1 MSVRNFLKNI
11 SHCLI
16 CITSYSSFIIHFF
29 NRNRTF
35 FEYFMYIKRK
45 NIPFFIFMFH
55 IIIRNQQTSRWLDPR
70 KKSIKISPPRIQLD
84 RLKSAH
90 SNCKKNIICRIFI
103 ELGARSCMYIQV
115 SIWSWKEIV
124 DSKQIATCWSNII
137 NNHHTTI
144 HFQWQFTCTT
154 CMMQASDAPTF
165 SIAKTIQTDHFSL
178 LLRKLPNRNR
188 PGLTLK
194 SCGKKHLK
202 CDTCLKKCI
211 LKI

>member
-1 MSVRNFLKNI
+1 MTDKINECQEFPKKYFALSYLF
-11 SHCLI
+11 
-16 CITSYSSFIIHFF
+16 TSYSSFIIHFF

-35 FEYFMYIKRK
+35 FEYLMCIKRK
-45 NIPFFIFMFH
+45 NIPFFIFKFH

-90 SNCKKNIICRIFI
+90 SNCKKNIICRIFM

-115 SIWSWKEIV
+115 ICSWKEIV

-154 CMMQASDAPTF
+154 CMMQGAGLC
-165 SIAKTIQTDHFSL
+165 L
-178 LLRKLPNRNR
+178 LLKSNMQSFFF
-188 PGLTLK
+188 TL
-194 SCGKKHLK
+194 STQTSHRWLFISGELK
-202 CDTCLKKCI
+202 NFCM
-211 LKI
+211 

>member
-1 MSVRNFLKNI
+1 MTSIIPTFSTKNTGPSKYLKIIVMTDKINECQEFPKKYFAL
-11 SHCLI
+11 SYLF
-16 CITSYSSFIIHFF
+16 TSYSSFIIHFF

-35 FEYFMYIKRK
+35 FEYLMYIKRK
-45 NIPFFIFMFH
+45 NIPFFIFKFH

-137 NNHHTTI
+137 NI
-144 HFQWQFTCTT
+144 IQQFTFSGNLLVLHAWCRA
-154 CMMQASDAPTF
+154 QAYVSCSKVICKVF
-165 SIAKTIQTDHFSL
+165 FHF
-178 LLRKLPNRNR
+178 KYPNQ
-188 PGLTLK
+188 P
-194 SCGKKHLK
+194 
-202 CDTCLKKCI
+202 
-211 LKI
+211 

>member
-1 MSVRNFLKNI
+1 MTDKINECQEFPKKYFALSYLF
-11 SHCLI
+11 
-16 CITSYSSFIIHFF
+16 TSYSSFIIHFF

-35 FEYFMYIKRK
+35 FEYLMCIKRK
-45 NIPFFIFMFH
+45 NIPFFIFKFH

-137 NNHHTTI
+137 NI
-144 HFQWQFTCTT
+144 IQQFTFSDNLLVLHAWCRA
-154 CMMQASDAPTF
+154 QAYVSCSKVICKVF
-165 SIAKTIQTDHFSL
+165 FSL
-178 LLRKLPNRNR
+178 
-188 PGLTLK
+188 
-194 SCGKKHLK
+194 
-202 CDTCLKKCI
+202 
-211 LKI
+211 